1 VIINNLKGSRELVE
15 LRKKKQMVKQR
26 NGPKKLDDRGSKA
39 SLGREKSTPEGL
51 GKLFEQQRNI
61 SDYYPPYLSNR
72 LKELLSSYYMNL
84 ASLDHA
90 QEAKTRQDKVLEDLM
105 DLAINYQNK
114 EFD

>member
-1 VIINNLKGSRELVE
+1 MIINNLKGSRELVE
-15 LRKKKQMVKQR
+15 LRKKKQQQK
-26 NGPKKLDDRGSKA
+26 KYKLDDRGSKA
-39 SLGREKSTPEGL
+39 SLGREKSTPESL
-51 GKLFEQQRNI
+51 GKLFEQQHGI

-90 QEAKTRQDKVLEDLM
+90 QEAKTRQDKVLEDLL

>member
-1 VIINNLKGSRELVE
+1 MIINNLKGSRELVE
-15 LRKKKQMVKQR
+15 LRKKKQLEKQKKYKLEVK
-26 NGPKKLDDRGSKA
+26 GSKA
-39 SLGREKSTPEGL
+39 SLGREKSTPEDV
-51 GKLFEQQRNI
+51 GKLFEQQHGI
-61 SDYYPPYLSNR
+61 DDYYPPYLSNR

-90 QEAKTRQDKVLEDLM
+90 HEAKIRQDKVLDDLI